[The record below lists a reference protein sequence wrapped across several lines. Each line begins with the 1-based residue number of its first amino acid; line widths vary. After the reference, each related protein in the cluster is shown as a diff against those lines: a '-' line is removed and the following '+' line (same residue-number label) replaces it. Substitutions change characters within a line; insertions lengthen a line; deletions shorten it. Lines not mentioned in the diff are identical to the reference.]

1 MTNKTKQYLRE
12 NFDSKLYMNQHY
24 IKDEKAII
32 PIYITNIDDIYISY
46 DEQKQVLRPELI
58 AYIEDIAY
66 YVPYDISIVLEFS
79 GYSFKEEEKVK
90 LMENITNQFGMKTH
104 DMEVELNYNA
114 KKAIKLFVV
123 GSVVLAISFM
133 IRTLQ
138 YTNYVSEIL
147 SIIGTFSIWEF
158 VNTIWF
164 ERKEKRVNKLNAG
177 QLSVCTVTFQEE
189 EKNESEIKN

>member
-1 MTNKTKQYLRE
+1 MTNKTKQYLKE

>member
-1 MTNKTKQYLRE
+1 MTNKTKQYLKE

-58 AYIEDIAY
+58 SYIEDIAY

-79 GYSFKEEEKVK
+79 GYSFKEEEKVR

-123 GSVVLAISFM
+123 GSIVLAISFM

-147 SIIGTFSIWEF
+147 SIIGTFSTWEF

>member
-1 MTNKTKQYLRE
+1 MTNKTKQYLKE

-32 PIYITNIDDIYISY
+32 PIYIKNIDDIYISY
-46 DEQKQVLRPELI
+46 DEQKQVLCPELI
-58 AYIEDIAY
+58 SYIEDIAY

-79 GYSFKEEEKVK
+79 GYSFKEEEKVR

-123 GSVVLAISFM
+123 GSIVLAISFM
-133 IRTLQ
+133 IRTLR

>member
-1 MTNKTKQYLRE
+1 MTNKTKQYLKE

-58 AYIEDIAY
+58 SYIEDIAY

-79 GYSFKEEEKVK
+79 GYSFKEKEKVR

-123 GSVVLAISFM
+123 GSIVLAISFM

>member
-1 MTNKTKQYLRE
+1 MTNKTRQYLKE

-32 PIYITNIDDIYISY
+32 PIHITNLEELYISY
-46 DEQKQVLRPELI
+46 DQKKQVLRPELI
-58 AYIEDIAY
+58 SYIEEIAY
-66 YVPYDISIVLEFS
+66 YVPYDISIVLAFS
-79 GYSFKEEEKVK
+79 GYSFTQEDKVK

-104 DMEVELNYNA
+104 DMEVELNYNV

-123 GSVVLAISFM
+123 GSIVLAISF
-133 IRTLQ
+133 ITRTLQ
-138 YTNYVSEIL
+138 YANYMSEIL

-177 QLSVCTVTFQEE
+177 QLSVCTVIFQEE
-189 EKNESEIKN
+189 EQNESETKN

>member
-1 MTNKTKQYLRE
+1 
-12 NFDSKLYMNQHY
+12 
-24 IKDEKAII
+24 
-32 PIYITNIDDIYISY
+32 
-46 DEQKQVLRPELI
+46 
-58 AYIEDIAY
+58 
-66 YVPYDISIVLEFS
+66 
-79 GYSFKEEEKVK
+79 
-90 LMENITNQFGMKTH
+90 
-104 DMEVELNYNA
+104 MEVELNYNA

-123 GSVVLAISFM
+123 GSIVLAISFM

>member
-1 MTNKTKQYLRE
+1 MTNKTRQYLKK

-32 PIYITNIDDIYISY
+32 PIHITNLEELYISY
-46 DEQKQVLRPELI
+46 DQKKQVLRPELI
-58 AYIEDIAY
+58 SYIEEIAY
-66 YVPYDISIVLEFS
+66 YVPYDISIVLAFS
-79 GYSFKEEEKVK
+79 GYSFTQEDKVK

-104 DMEVELNYNA
+104 DMDVELNYNT
-114 KKAIKLFVV
+114 KKAMKLFFI
-123 GSVVLAISFM
+123 GSIVLAISFM
-133 IRTLQ
+133 IRALH
-138 YTNYVSEIL
+138 YMAYISEIL

-177 QLSVCTVTFQEE
+177 QLSVCTVTFQDEG
-189 EKNESEIKN
+189 

>member
-1 MTNKTKQYLRE
+1 MTNKTKQYLKE

-32 PIYITNIDDIYISY
+32 PIYIKNIDDIYISY

-58 AYIEDIAY
+58 SYIEDIAY

-79 GYSFKEEEKVK
+79 GYSFKEEEKVR

-123 GSVVLAISFM
+123 GSIVLAISFM

-147 SIIGTFSIWEF
+147 SIIGTFSIWDF

>member
-1 MTNKTKQYLRE
+1 MTNKTKQYLKE

-46 DEQKQVLRPELI
+46 DEQKQVLRSELI
-58 AYIEDIAY
+58 SYIEDIAY

-79 GYSFKEEEKVK
+79 GYSFKEEEKVR

-123 GSVVLAISFM
+123 GSIVLAISFM

>member
-1 MTNKTKQYLRE
+1 MTNKTKQYLKE

-32 PIYITNIDDIYISY
+32 PIYIKNIDDIYISY

-58 AYIEDIAY
+58 SYIEDIAY

-79 GYSFKEEEKVK
+79 GYSFKEEEKVR

-123 GSVVLAISFM
+123 GSIVLAISFM

>member
-1 MTNKTKQYLRE
+1 MTNKTKQYLKE

-58 AYIEDIAY
+58 SYIEDIAY

-79 GYSFKEEEKVK
+79 GYSFKEEEKVR

-123 GSVVLAISFM
+123 GSIVLAISFM

>member
-1 MTNKTKQYLRE
+1 MTNKTRQYLKE

-32 PIYITNIDDIYISY
+32 PIHITNLEELYISY
-46 DEQKQVLRPELI
+46 DQKKQVLRPELI
-58 AYIEDIAY
+58 SYIEEIAY
-66 YVPYDISIVLEFS
+66 YVPYDISIVLAFS
-79 GYSFKEEEKVK
+79 GYSFTQEVKVK

-104 DMEVELNYNA
+104 DMEVELNYNT
-114 KKAIKLFVV
+114 KKAMKLFFI
-123 GSVVLAISFM
+123 GSIVLAISFM
-133 IRTLQ
+133 IRALHYMT
-138 YTNYVSEIL
+138 YISEIL

-177 QLSVCTVTFQEE
+177 QLSVCTVTFQDEG
-189 EKNESEIKN
+189 

>member
-1 MTNKTKQYLRE
+1 MTNKTKQYLKE

-58 AYIEDIAY
+58 SYIEDIAY

-79 GYSFKEEEKVK
+79 GYSFKEEEKVR

-123 GSVVLAISFM
+123 GSIVLAISFM
-133 IRTLQ
+133 ICTLQ

>member
-1 MTNKTKQYLRE
+1 MTNKTKQYLKE

-58 AYIEDIAY
+58 SYIEDIAY

-79 GYSFKEEEKVK
+79 GYSFKEEEKVR
-90 LMENITNQFGMKTH
+90 LLENITNQFGMKTH

-123 GSVVLAISFM
+123 GSIVLAISFM

>member
-1 MTNKTKQYLRE
+1 MTNKTKQYLKE

-32 PIYITNIDDIYISY
+32 PIYITNINDIYISY

-58 AYIEDIAY
+58 SYIEDIAY

-79 GYSFKEEEKVK
+79 GYSFKEEEKVR

-123 GSVVLAISFM
+123 GSIVLAISFM